1 MRRTFRR
8 LSAFILIICL
18 LAGCGAA
25 LAGGLHTEVE
35 NPSLEAEVFLGYGGR
50 ITYGK
55 AMPVRVTVRNSGED
69 LEGTVAVNAYVDEVK
84 YDRFETDIF
93 VPAGGERTVVLPV
106 TAGTRQEIFTAEI
119 LRDGETL
126 LAVNASP
133 EGIINPSAMMIGVL
147 STRPRNLANL
157 DITQENDTLL
167 RYEYWQTV
175 ALDPETFPDERELL
189 DAFGMIVADDVDPA
203 SLTEK
208 QRQALLDWVSRGH
221 VLVLGGGTSA
231 PQNLLLSGGFMNL
244 QTDGFTVS
252 DQVVFALE
260 NYMEQK
266 SSGRTPEIAIAALDG
281 EIPLI
286 SDENGNGLVWR
297 AAAGSGMIYVLAW
310 EAGNASLNAESLMHT
325 FFQKMLLREDAS
337 LYNNLLYANS
347 ESNARYIPDE
357 ETRITLRNPMP
368 AAAAVIAGCAVIA
381 CAAWLLLRKKG
392 KTQWMW
398 AILPALFLA
407 ASGVA
412 VLLAGGSSMN
422 SPAAASAVNLV
433 QDAEGKTTRFTG
445 VIAAAPRP
453 GLHSYSVEGE
463 AMNVLVYDGM
473 YWASD
478 EDDEDTL
485 KEPST
490 LRIAYRNGTQNE
502 TAVNT
507 ETSWETVRLEAKRPE
522 EQQGQVEA
530 EIWME
535 SDGLHGTVR
544 NGLPYSL
551 KEGAVICIYGFVR
564 IPALAPGESADFA
577 LLSETSG
584 DPANP
589 VFENG
594 KMYRNVTSS
603 TYQVVYQMITG
614 QKDRP
619 MDAHESAL
627 VSIMSSTM
635 DYLSD
640 SDRRSSG
647 GQGRT
652 VFVYSAEPEEDLCPP
667 VLADGK
673 EAEGKS
679 GITVLNAEI
688 TYLTVGKTGVVFHA
702 PGTDKAVRS
711 EVNGDGTPAGDMQ
724 EDTSSPKYYTYYDL
738 NERPTFRFCP
748 EGISDV
754 EISKLIIG
762 MEDWYT
768 KETRCYVFNIRLKTW
783 METELNTPL
792 KHPEQFLDENG
803 NLWCQFRPVVAEN
816 YTSIPVPTITVEG
829 ILKTK

>member
-1 MRRTFRR
+1 MRRITGR
-8 LSAFILIICL
+8 LPAFILIICL

-25 LAGGLHTEVE
+25 FAGGLHTEVE
-35 NPSLEAEVFLGYGGR
+35 NPSLEAEVLLGYDGR

-55 AMPVRVTVRNSGED
+55 AVPVRVTVRNSGED
-69 LEGTVAVNAYVDEVK
+69 LEGTVAVNAYADEVK
-84 YDRFETDIF
+84 YDRFETGIF

-106 TAGTRQEIFTAEI
+106 TAGTRQETFTAEI
-119 LRDGETL
+119 LRNGETL

-175 ALDPETFPDERELL
+175 ALDPETLPDERGLL
-189 DAFGMIVADDVDPA
+189 DAFGMIIADDVDPA

-231 PQNLLLSGGFMNL
+231 PQNLQLAGGFMTL
-244 QTDGFTVS
+244 QTVGFTVS
-252 DQVVFALE
+252 DRVVFALE

-266 SSGRTPEIAIAALDG
+266 SSGRTPEIAIAALAG
-281 EIPLI
+281 EDPMI

-297 AAAGSGMIYVLAW
+297 AASGSGRIYALAW
-310 EAGNASLNAESLMHT
+310 EAGNATLNAESLMHT
-325 FFQKMLLREDAS
+325 FFQKMLLREDAT
-337 LYNNLLYANS
+337 LYNNMLYTDGEA
-347 ESNARYIPDE
+347 NARYIPDE
-357 ETRITLRNPMP
+357 ETRLTLRNPMP

-381 CAAWLLLRKKG
+381 CAAWLLLRKNG

-398 AILPALFLA
+398 AVLPVLFLA
-407 ASGVA
+407 AAGAA

-422 SPAAASAVNLV
+422 SPVAASAVNLV
-433 QDAEGKTTRFTG
+433 QDATGKTTRFTG

-463 AMNVLVYDGM
+463 ALNVLAYDGS
-473 YWASD
+473 YWVQD
-478 EDDEDTL
+478 EDEEDTL
-485 KEPST
+485 KEPSV
-490 LRIAYRNGTQNE
+490 LRIVYRNGTQNE
-502 TAVNT
+502 IAVNT
-507 ETSWETVRLEAKRPE
+507 ETSWETVRMEAIRPE
-522 EQQGQVEA
+522 EQSGQVEA

-551 KEGAVICIYGFVR
+551 KEGAVICIYGFVK

-577 LLSETSG
+577 LLSETAANPG
-584 DPANP
+584 DP

-603 TYQVVYQMITG
+603 AYQVVYQMVFG
-614 QKDRP
+614 KKDGP
-619 MDAHESAL
+619 MDPYESTL
-627 VSIMSSTM
+627 ISMMSSTM
-635 DYLSD
+635 DYLAD

-647 GQGRT
+647 QSRT
-652 VFVYSAEPEEDLCPP
+652 VFAYCAEPEEDLCPP
-667 VLADGK
+667 VIADGQ

-679 GITVLNAEI
+679 GITILNAEI

-702 PGTDKAVRS
+702 PGMDKAVRS
-711 EVNGDGTPAGDMQ
+711 ELNSDGTPGGDMP
-724 EDTSSPKYYTYYDL
+724 EDTSSPKYYNYYDL
-738 NERPTFRFCP
+738 NELPTFRFCP
-748 EGISDV
+748 DGISDV
-754 EISKLIIG
+754 EVSKLIIG
-762 MEDWYT
+762 MDDWYT
-768 KETRCYVFNIRLKTW
+768 KEARCYVFNIRLKTW
-783 METELNTPL
+783 VEAELNTPL
-792 KHPEQFLDENG
+792 QHPEQYLDGNG
-803 NLWCQFRPVVAEN
+803 NLWCQFRPAVADS

-829 ILKTK
+829 TLKTK